1 MMSKSAT
8 PPKSPDPD
16 TVRRLA
22 FLRGLL
28 LTADKQSR
36 LRSPMASAAILT
48 FQDAA
53 EGMLILVAEK
63 LGAEL
68 RNVPP
73 FDAYWEPIAAKVG
86 RELLS
91 HKVGMTRLNR
101 ARVNLKHHGV
111 RPDNSELEGFRSA
124 VTNFLSDAAESAF
137 GVDFMRVTLVD
148 LLPEGSIRL
157 LLIDAQLALA
167 DARGSDLLASTAKAF
182 EQLMFDT
189 TPIDRHGHRVSIGQ
203 RAPAL
208 NMTRIGEGDPA
219 LAAVWGKLVQHV
231 DQIGAAT
238 DMISRGINF
247 AEYLRFQGLTPHVFR
262 AAGGGQR
269 LISSADAP
277 QPSADDLVFCFDFVL
292 DSATRMLRL
301 S

>member
-1 MMSKSAT
+1 MSKKVSS
-8 PPKSPDPD
+8 PKSLDPD

-22 FLRGLL
+22 FIRGLL

-68 RNVPP
+68 RNLPP
-73 FDAYWEPIAAKVG
+73 FDAYWEPIAAKMG

-91 HKVGMTRLNR
+91 HKVGMMRLNR
-101 ARVNLKHHGV
+101 TRVELKHHGV
-111 RPDNSELEGFRSA
+111 RPDNSELEGFRSE

-137 GVDFMRVTLVD
+137 GVDFMRITLVD
-148 LLPEGSIRL
+148 LLPEGSIRDFL
-157 LLIDAQLALA
+157 LEAQLALTES
-167 DARGSDLLASTAKAF
+167 RRSEVLGSTAKAF

-189 TPIDRHGHRVSIGQ
+189 TPVDRYGRRTPIGEPLSHVSLNRTSQ
-203 RAPAL
+203 ADRALTKAWGKL
-208 NMTRIGEGDPA
+208 TQHVERIGE
-219 LAAVWGKLVQHV
+219 
-231 DQIGAAT
+231 AT
-238 DMISRGINF
+238 DVISRGLNF
-247 AEYLRFQGLTPHVFR
+247 AEYARFTALTPHVFR

-269 LISSADAP
+269 LISSADTP
-277 QPSADDLVFCFDFVL
+277 MPSEDDVVFCFDFVL
-292 DSATRMLRL
+292 DSATKMLRL
-301 S
+301 G

>member
-1 MMSKSAT
+1 MRTTVTS
-8 PPKSPDPD
+8 PKSPDPD

-48 FQDAA
+48 FQDAT

-68 RNVPP
+68 RNLPP
-73 FDAYWEPIAAKVG
+73 FDAYWEPIAAKMG
-86 RELLS
+86 RDILS

-101 ARVNLKHHGV
+101 ARVELKHHGV

-137 GVDFMRVTLVD
+137 GVDFMRITLVD
-148 LLPEGSIRL
+148 LLPEGSIRAL
-157 LLIDAQLALA
+157 LLEAQIALTESRSN
-167 DARGSDLLASTAKAF
+167 DVLASTAKAF

-189 TPIDRHGHRVSIGQ
+189 TPVDRFGRRASIGEPLSHISLSRGGQ
-203 RAPAL
+203 GDRALTTAWGKL
-208 NMTRIGEGDPA
+208 TQHVERIGE
-219 LAAVWGKLVQHV
+219 
-231 DQIGAAT
+231 AT
-238 DMISRGINF
+238 DVISRGLDF
-247 AEYLRFQGLTPHVFR
+247 AEYLRFKVLTPHVFR
-262 AAGGGQR
+262 MVGGGQR
-269 LISSADAP
+269 LISSADTP
-277 QPSADDLVFCFDFVL
+277 EPSEDDVVFCFDFVL
-292 DSATRMLRL
+292 DSATKMLRL